1 MLILIANPV
10 KLIDAV
16 AGTGAGDTFALPVRS
31 VVLAWQTAF
40 DVNPAAVSITLEV
53 SIDGVAWTVLDT
65 STVVG
70 GEVRT
75 IQDVTAAL
83 FIRANV
89 GTNTG
94 DKTVTV
100 TLVAKV
106 ANP

>member
-10 KLIDAV
+10 KLIDV
-16 AGTGAGDTFALPVRS
+16 VNGTGAGDTFALPIRS

-40 DVNPAAVSITLEV
+40 DTAPSAISITLEV
-53 SIDGVAWTVLDT
+53 SIDALVWTVLDT
-65 STVVG
+65 STDVS

-75 IQDVTAAL
+75 IQDPTAAL

-94 DKTVTV
+94 NKFVTV